1 MLSARYTIIALL
13 SPLCLVKTSDA
24 FACEPNR
31 QDKKAKSC
39 WIDQPDLLYSWLLDI
54 PLREPEFTHQQSRYV
69 PKAPL
74 PKGPVSIPLPEA
86 PAVDHKPAMDHK
98 PTKAPQPDELVKPEE
113 EALPKLWL
121 QIDTTVTDVYETDL
135 IIRQVTQLNNPLS
148 EEGGAGWQ
156 MLQDVSA
163 GWTVHHRAIWEMPL
177 TTTEISSA
185 FESQINI
192 EMQGLFTPQSAP
204 QMFSGAGTM
213 WFSPAFQEGGISN
226 IELYSDNDVQIIGD
240 MAFLTDEALSGVFL
254 DRMASLSLSRG
265 DEQEIWHASIAFTFQ
280 NDDEITTVR
289 GALAGI
295 SEDEPAAL
303 IGYFSSEPE

>member
-98 PTKAPQPDELVKPEE
+98 PIKAPQPDELVKPEE

-163 GWTVHHRAIWEMPL
+163 GWTVHHRAI
-177 TTTEISSA
+177 
-185 FESQINI
+185 
-192 EMQGLFTPQSAP
+192 
-204 QMFSGAGTM
+204 
-213 WFSPAFQEGGISN
+213 
-226 IELYSDNDVQIIGD
+226 
-240 MAFLTDEALSGVFL
+240 
-254 DRMASLSLSRG
+254 
-265 DEQEIWHASIAFTFQ
+265 
-280 NDDEITTVR
+280 
-289 GALAGI
+289 
-295 SEDEPAAL
+295 
-303 IGYFSSEPE
+303 